1 MEFNKRQFLKASGAA
16 LAAIPFSHSV
26 IASTETTNSVVN
38 SVGKNVDKSVEKS
51 IKKNVEKGPLKS
63 LTENVIPISVKER
76 KARIDKAQQLM
87 QKHNIAAMILEP
99 GAAMDYFSGIQW
111 RRSERL
117 TAIVI
122 PREGEIAVVCPFF
135 EEPSIRES
143 LAVGEDVRVWQ
154 EHESPFEQVKQI
166 LSDRKVTQG
175 ALNKGTPNK
184 GTIAFED
191 SVRYFVQRGIMSL
204 LPNIQDISAEPITL
218 GCRMFKDN
226 HELQLMHKANEITL
240 TAYAHVWSKLELGM
254 SQLDVKSLMS
264 TAQSALGGSGVWNM
278 ALFNEASA
286 YPHGTK
292 QKQTIHEGSI
302 VLMDCGCSVEGYQ
315 SDISRTFVFGEPNK
329 KQQKIWNTVREG
341 QRIAFETATLGT
353 PAGKIDDAVRAYYIK
368 QGLGPDYKLPG
379 LSHRTGHGIGM
390 QGHEPVNFVH
400 GETETLKPGMCFSNE
415 PGIYLPGEFG
425 VRLEDC
431 VYMTDKGIQWFT
443 VPPDS
448 LSSPIGKLAA
458 LPI

>member
-16 LAAIPFSHSV
+16 LAILPLSQAT
-26 IASTETTNSVVN
+26 IAANSAKQPIN
-38 SVGKNVDKSVEKS
+38 NT
-51 IKKNVEKGPLKS
+51 PLKN
-63 LTENVIPISVKER
+63 LTANVQPISVQER
-76 KARIDKAQQLM
+76 ENRVVKAQQLM
-87 QKHNIAAMILEP
+87 QQHNIAAMILEP

-111 RRSERL
+111 WRSERL
-117 TAIVI
+117 TAVVI
-122 PREGEIAVVCPFF
+122 PREGEIAIVCPFF

-143 LAVGEDVRVWQ
+143 LAVGKDVRVWQ
-154 EHESPFEQVKQI
+154 EHESPFERIKQI
-166 LSDRKVTQG
+166 LKDRKISH
-175 ALNKGTPNK
+175 

-204 LPNIQDISAEPITL
+204 LPTMQDVSAEPITL
-218 GCRMFKDN
+218 GCRMFKN
-226 HELQLMHKANEITL
+226 THELQLMHKANEITL

-254 SQLDVKSLMS
+254 SQSDVKSLMS
-264 TAQSALGGSGVWNM
+264 SAQSALGGSGIWNM
-278 ALFNEASA
+278 AIFNEASA

-292 QKQTIHEGSI
+292 QQQTIREGSI
-302 VLMDCGCSVEGYQ
+302 VLMDSGCSVEGYQ
-315 SDISRTFVFGEPNK
+315 SDISRTFVFGEPSK
-329 KQQKIWNTVREG
+329 QQQKIWNTVREG

-353 PAGKIDDAVRAYYIK
+353 PAGKVDDAVRAYYVK

-431 VYMTDKGIQWFT
+431 VYMTTKGVKWFT
-443 VPPDS
+443 IPPDS
-448 LSSPIGKLAA
+448 LASPIGELAA
-458 LPI
+458 LPV

>member
-1 MEFNKRQFLKASGAA
+1 MELSKRQFLIASGAT
-16 LAAIPFSHSV
+16 LAALPLSQAV
-26 IASTETTNSVVN
+26 IASSATHNNIGNSA
-38 SVGKNVDKSVEKS
+38 
-51 IKKNVEKGPLKS
+51 LKS
-63 LTENVIPISVKER
+63 LTEHVIPISVKER
-76 KARIDKAQQLM
+76 QARIAKAQQLM

-111 RRSERL
+111 WRSERL
-117 TAIVI
+117 TAVVI
-122 PREGEIAVVCPFF
+122 PKEGEIGVVCPFF

-166 LSDRKVTQG
+166 LSDRKITQG
-175 ALNKGTPNK
+175 ALNK

-204 LPNIQDISAEPITL
+204 LPNMQDTSAEPITL
-218 GCRMFKDN
+218 SCRMFKDK

-240 TAYAHVWSKLELGM
+240 RAYAHVWSKLELGM
-254 SQLDVKSLMS
+254 SQSDVKSLMS

-292 QKQTIHEGSI
+292 QKQTIREGSI

-315 SDISRTFVFGEPNK
+315 SDISRTFVFGEPDK

-353 PAGKIDDAVRAYYIK
+353 PAGKVDDAVRAYYIK
-368 QGLGPDYKLPG
+368 QGLGPDYTLPG

-400 GETETLKPGMCFSNE
+400 GETETLKAGMCFSNE

-448 LSSPIGKLAA
+448 LASPIGKLAA

>member
-16 LAAIPFSHSV
+16 LAAIPLSHAAV
-26 IASTETTNSVVN
+26 GSTATTNN
-38 SVGKNVDKSVEKS
+38 VGKSVDNSAL
-51 IKKNVEKGPLKS
+51 KN
-63 LTENVIPISVKER
+63 LTKNVIPISVKER
-76 KARIDKAQQLM
+76 KARIAKAQQLM

-111 RRSERL
+111 WRSERL
-117 TAIVI
+117 TAVVI
-122 PREGEIAVVCPFF
+122 PKEGEIAVVCPFF

-166 LSDRKVTQG
+166 LNDRKINQG
-175 ALNKGTPNK
+175 SLNKD
-184 GTIAFED
+184 TIAFED

-204 LPNIQDISAEPITL
+204 LPNMQDISAEPITL
-218 GCRMFKDN
+218 GCRMFKDT

-254 SQLDVKSLMS
+254 SQSDVKSLMS
-264 TAQSALGGSGVWNM
+264 SAQSALGGSDIWNM

-286 YPHGTK
+286 YPHGTN
-292 QKQTIHEGSI
+292 QKQTIREGSI
-302 VLMDCGCSVEGYQ
+302 VLMDCGCSVQGYQ
-315 SDISRTFVFGEPNK
+315 SDISRTFVFGVPSK
-329 KQQKIWNTVREG
+329 KQQKIWSTVRQG

-353 PAGKIDDAVRAYYIK
+353 PAGKVDDAVRAYYVK
-368 QGLGPDYKLPG
+368 QGFGPDYKLPG

-400 GETETLKPGMCFSNE
+400 GEAETLKPGMCFSNE
-415 PGIYLPGEFG
+415 PGIYLPSEFG

-448 LSSPIGKLAA
+448 LVSPIGKLAA